1 MAWEPRDL
9 GGGKA
14 DFERQWAEVQ
24 QRLRGVFGF
33 RGWTPII
40 GLIIAAFIVWQGF
53 YIVAP
58 DEQGVVKRFGRVVR
72 ITPPGPHFK
81 IPLIETAL
89 IPKITKLHRIEV
101 GFRSNAQGGTTTVPR
116 EALMVTGDENILSVE
131 LIVQFRIKDA
141 EDFLFNVAD
150 MGETI
155 MKATEA
161 AVRQVIGQSHIDE
174 ALTTGKAEIQDS
186 TQHLLQ
192 QVLDDYG
199 AGVQVAAIQLQD
211 VDPPE
216 QVAGAF
222 KDVAS
227 AKEDKE
233 KLINEAQGYRNDI
246 IPKAK
251 GEAAQVINQA
261 QGYAQARA
269 RRAEGEADRFTRT
282 LKEYQQAKPVIRKRI
297 YLETMET
304 VLPGMNKII
313 IDGKISERT
322 LPYLPLTREPRPSG
336 SGAGASAP

>member
-14 DFERQWAEVQ
+14 DLERQWAELQ
-24 QRLRGVFGF
+24 QRLRRVFGF

-40 GLIIAAFIVWQGF
+40 GLLIAAFLAWQGF

-81 IPLIETAL
+81 IPLIESVL
-89 IPKITKLHRIEV
+89 IPKVTKLHRIEV
-101 GFRSNAQGGTTTVPR
+101 GFRSNVQGGTTTVPR
-116 EALMVTGDENILSVE
+116 EALMLTGDENILSVE

-141 EDFLFNVAD
+141 QEFLFNVAD

-161 AVRQVIGQSHIDE
+161 AIRQVIGQSHIDE
-174 ALTTGKAEIQDS
+174 ALTTGKAEIQES
-186 TQHLLQ
+186 TQQLLQ
-192 QVLDDYG
+192 QILDDYH

-251 GEAAQVINQA
+251 GEAAQMINQA
-261 QGYAQARA
+261 QGYAQSRV
-269 RRAEGEADRFTRT
+269 RRAEGEADRFNKT
-282 LKEYQQAKPVIRKRI
+282 LKEYQQAKAVIRKRI

-304 VLPGMNKII
+304 VLPGMNKVI
-313 IDGKISERT
+313 IDGKIGDRT
-322 LPYLPLTREPRPSG
+322 LPYLPLVREPKPASSG
-336 SGAGASAP
+336 GGSTAP

>member
-24 QRLRGVFGF
+24 QRLRRVFGF
-33 RGWTPII
+33 RGWTPIVV
-40 GLIIAAFIVWQGF
+40 LLTAVLLAWQGF

-89 IPKITKLHRIEV
+89 IPKVTQLHRIEV

-141 EDFLFNVAD
+141 EDFLFNVAQ

-155 MKATEA
+155 TKATEA
-161 AVRQVIGQSHIDE
+161 SIRQVIGQSQIDE
-174 ALTTGKAEIQDS
+174 ALTTGKAEIQES
-186 TQHLLQ
+186 TQALLQ
-192 QVLDDYG
+192 QILDDYR
-199 AGVQVAAIQLQD
+199 AGIQVAAIQLQD

-216 QVAGAF
+216 QVVAAF

-251 GEAAQVINQA
+251 GEAAQIVNQA
-261 QGYAQARA
+261 QGYAQSRV
-269 RRAEGEADRFTRT
+269 RRAEGEADRFNKT
-282 LKEYQQAKPVIRKRI
+282 LKEYQQAKPIIRKRI

-304 VLPGMNKII
+304 VLPGINKVI
-313 IDGKISERT
+313 IDGKIGDRT
-322 LPYLPLTREPRPSG
+322 LPYLPLMREPKPSA
-336 SGAGASAP
+336 SGGGAAP

>member
-24 QRLRGVFGF
+24 QRLRRVFGF

-40 GLIIAAFIVWQGF
+40 GLLVALLLAWQGF

-81 IPLIETAL
+81 LPLIESVL
-89 IPKITKLHRIEV
+89 IPKVTKLHRIEV
-101 GFRSNAQGGTTTVPR
+101 GFRSNMQGTTTVPR
-116 EALMVTGDENILSVE
+116 EALMLTGDENILSVE

-141 EDFLFNVAD
+141 QEFLFNVAE

-161 AVRQVIGQSHIDE
+161 SIRQVVGQSHIDE
-174 ALTTGKAEIQDS
+174 ALTTGKAEIQES
-186 TQHLLQ
+186 TQQLLQ
-192 QVLDDYG
+192 NILDDYH

-211 VDPPE
+211 VDPPD
-216 QVAGAF
+216 QVVAAF

-233 KLINEAQGYRNDI
+233 KLINESQGYRNDI

-251 GEAAQVINQA
+251 GEAAQIINQA
-261 QGYAQARA
+261 QAYAQSRV
-269 RRAEGEADRFTRT
+269 RRAEGEADRFNRT

-297 YLETMET
+297 YLETMEAI
-304 VLPGMNKII
+304 LPGMNKVI
-313 IDGKISERT
+313 IDGKVGDRT
-322 LPYLPLTREPRPSG
+322 LPYLPLMREPKPSG
-336 SGAGASAP
+336 SGGGGSTP

>member
-1 MAWEPRDL
+1 MVWEPRDL

-14 DFERQWAEVQ
+14 DLERQWAEFR
-24 QRLRGVFGF
+24 QRLRRFTGF

-40 GLIIAAFIVWQGF
+40 GLLIALLLAWQGF

-81 IPLIETAL
+81 IPLIESVL
-89 IPKITKLHRIEV
+89 IPKVTKLHRIEV
-101 GFRSNAQGGTTTVPR
+101 GFRSNIQGGTTTVPR
-116 EALMVTGDENILSVE
+116 EALMLTGDENILSVE

-141 EDFLFNVAD
+141 QEFLFNVAD

-161 AVRQVIGQSHIDE
+161 AIRQVIGQSHIDE
-174 ALTTGKAEIQDS
+174 ALTTGKAEIQES
-186 TQHLLQ
+186 TQALLQ
-192 QVLDDYG
+192 QILDDYH
-199 AGVQVAAIQLQD
+199 AGVHVAAIQLQD

-216 QVAGAF
+216 QVVAAF

-251 GEAAQVINQA
+251 GEAAQTINQA
-261 QGYAQARA
+261 QAYAQSRV
-269 RRAEGEADRFTRT
+269 RRAEGEADRFNKT
-282 LKEYQQAKPVIRKRI
+282 LKEYQQAKPIIRKRI
-297 YLETMET
+297 YLETMEA
-304 VLPGMNKII
+304 VLPGMNKVI
-313 IDGKISERT
+313 IDGKVGDRT
-322 LPYLPLTREPRPSG
+322 LPYLPLTREPKPSG
-336 SGAGASAP
+336 SRGGTTP